1 MVSGHIIVSYHDLS
15 ITSRKRRP
23 FFRLSE
29 WFPLLP
35 DVFQMAP
42 SLSLRDV
49 CYSSSNSKKSLPSFN
64 KELEGKEKENAIKVH
79 FSENVYG
86 RLSEIQ
92 SENWKEIS
100 PLL

>member
-15 ITSRKRRP
+15 IKSRKRGP

-35 DVFQMAP
+35 DVFQIAP
-42 SLSLRDV
+42 SLPLRDV
-49 CYSSSNSKKSLPSFN
+49 CYSYSNSKKLIPSFN
-64 KELEGKEKENAIKVH
+64 KEVEGKEKENAIKVH

-92 SENWKEIS
+92 REH
-100 PLL
+100 